1 MECINVTAASN
12 DLDVKVNAILSV
24 IVQDD
29 GDSFAKRA
37 EMYYQQRPQLIEMIE
52 DLRKTCRCLADKYDQ
67 LRSQLNSLSPVSR
80 VRGNGSVQDHDLED
94 ELVVYDVL
102 NAQAANRDSIE
113 NLKMTP
119 DCESCGEKMN
129 VINGI
134 GFQRNTS
141 DGYKDAMLEHEK
153 VWNELRFKV
162 SELVEDNL
170 SHQAELIRRNDA
182 KRETIRDLCSKMNM
196 KDENKTMNGNHRVTR
211 KTQSQVSRLKW
222 IFLGKFMK

>member
-1 MECINVTAASN
+1 MVCEMFMNCS
-12 DLDVKVNAILSV
+12 DLVAKVNAILSI

-37 EMYYQQRPQLIEMIE
+37 EMYYQKRPQLVEMIE
-52 DLRKTCRCLADKYDQ
+52 DLRRTCRSLADKYDQ
-67 LRSQLNSLSPVSR
+67 LRSQLNSSSPVGR
-80 VRGNGSVQDHDLED
+80 VRGNGSVQDRDLGD
-94 ELVVYDVL
+94 ESLDDDVS
-102 NAQAANRDSIE
+102 NVQAADRDSIE
-113 NLKMTP
+113 DSKMTP
-119 DCESCGEKMN
+119 ENESYWEKKN

-141 DGYKDAMLEHEK
+141 DGYKDAMLEHER

-182 KRETIRDLCSKMNM
+182 KRETIKDLCSKMNM
-196 KDENKTMNGNHRVTR
+196 KDENKAMNGNHRVTR
-211 KTQSQVSRLKW
+211 KTQSHVSRLKW

>member
-1 MECINVTAASN
+1 MECIN
-12 DLDVKVNAILSV
+12 DLDTKVHAILSI

-37 EMYYQQRPQLIEMIE
+37 EMYYQKRPQLIEMVE
-52 DLRKTCRCLADKYDQ
+52 DLHKTYRSLAEKYDQ
-67 LRSQLNSLSPVSR
+67 LRSQLHSSKCVELE
-80 VRGNGSVQDHDLED
+80 GNGSVQDRDPEAKLDDDVSDSDVQATNHGSETKPED
-94 ELVVYDVL
+94 KTSYQE
-102 NAQAANRDSIE
+102 
-113 NLKMTP
+113 
-119 DCESCGEKMN
+119 EKKS
-129 VINGI
+129 VSNGI

-141 DGYKDAMLEHEK
+141 DGYQAAMLEHEK

-196 KDENKTMNGNHRVTR
+196 MDENGNHKVTK
-211 KTQSQVSRLKW
+211 KTQSQVSRLKR
-222 IFLGKFMK
+222 IFLGRFMK